1 MVSNTSQSV
10 TIVVLDGRT
19 LNPGDNPWTSLEDLG
34 NLQVFEA
41 TPPDQILSRSAGAE
55 ILVINKIRLTA
66 DLLAQLPKLRFIAVT
81 ATGYD
86 CVDVAAASRQGVLV
100 ANVPVYGTD
109 SVAQH
114 IFALLLHILHRVDL
128 HDQAVHEGQW
138 TERADFSFW
147 LKPLT
152 ELAGKTLGIVGF
164 GRIGRRVG
172 ELGHAF
178 GMRIL
183 AHTRSTTDP
192 PDYQPFAWSEM
203 VPLFE
208 QADVISLNCPLTAD
222 TRGLVNRSLLA
233 HCRESTILLNAARG
247 PLVQEDD
254 LAEALNSG
262 GIRAAGL
269 DVVEHEPI
277 SPNSPLLSAR
287 NCFITPHH
295 AWATR
300 EARRRLMEV
309 TVENVAA
316 FLRGAPQNLVS
327 R

>member
-1 MVSNTSQSV
+1 
-10 TIVVLDGRT
+10 
-19 LNPGDNPWTSLEDLG
+19 
-34 NLQVFEA
+34 
-41 TPPDQILSRSAGAE
+41 
-55 ILVINKIRLTA
+55 
-66 DLLAQLPKLRFIAVT
+66 
-81 ATGYD
+81 
-86 CVDVAAASRQGVLV
+86 
-100 ANVPVYGTD
+100 
-109 SVAQH
+109 
-114 IFALLLHILHRVDL
+114 LLHIVHRVDL

-138 TERADFSFW
+138 SQRSDFSFW

-183 AHTRSTTDP
+183 AHTRHKTNP
-192 PDYQPFAWSEM
+192 PTYQPFAWSDL

-208 QADVISLNCPLTAD
+208 QSDVISLNCPLTPD
-222 TRGLVNRSLLA
+222 TRELVDRSLLA
-233 HCRESTILLNAARG
+233 RCRPSTILLNAARG
-247 PLVQEDD
+247 PLVQEND

-262 GIRAAGL
+262 VISAAGL
-269 DVVEHEPI
+269 DVVEQEPI
-277 SPNSPLLSAR
+277 SPDSPLLSAR

-309 TVENVAA
+309 TVKNVAA
-316 FLRGAPQNLVS
+316 FLRGTPQNLVS

>member
-1 MVSNTSQSV
+1 MS
-10 TIVVLDGRT
+10 
-19 LNPGDNPWTSLEDLG
+19 
-34 NLQVFEA
+34 
-41 TPPDQILSRSAGAE
+41 
-55 ILVINKIRLTA
+55 
-66 DLLAQLPKLRFIAVT
+66 
-81 ATGYD
+81 
-86 CVDVAAASRQGVLV
+86 V

-114 IFALLLHILHRVDL
+114 VFALLLHILHRVDL

-183 AHTRSTTDP
+183 AHSRSTTDP
-192 PDYQPFAWSEM
+192 PDDQPFAWSEM

-233 HCRESTILLNAARG
+233 HCRESMILLNAARG

-262 GIRAAGL
+262 VIRAAGL
-269 DVVEHEPI
+269 DVVEQEPI
-277 SPNSPLLSAR
+277 SPDSPLLSAR

-295 AWATR
+295 AWATL
-300 EARRRLMEV
+300 EAPPLDGRDGEERRSLPSRRPRKPRFGLRLQGI
-309 TVENVAA
+309 T
-316 FLRGAPQNLVS
+316 QK
-327 R
+327 

>member
-1 MVSNTSQSV
+1 MSNANQSV

-19 LNPGDNPWTSLEDLG
+19 LNPGDNPWSDLQDLG
-34 NLQVFEA
+34 NLQIYEA
-41 TPPDQILSRSAGAE
+41 TPPDQVLPRAAGAE

-66 DLLAQLPKLRFIAVT
+66 DLLSQLPQLRFIAVT

-86 CVDVAAASRQGVLV
+86 CVDVAAASRQGILV

-114 IFALLLHILHRVDL
+114 IFALLLHILHRIDL

-138 TERADFSFW
+138 SQRADFSFW

-178 GMRIL
+178 GMGVL
-183 AHTRSTTDP
+183 AHTRRIANP
-192 PDYQPFAWSEM
+192 PDYEPFAWSDL

-208 QADVISLNCPLTAD
+208 QADVISLNCPLTSE

-233 HCRESTILLNAARG
+233 HCQPSTILLNAARG

-254 LAEALNSG
+254 LADALNSG
-262 GIRAAGL
+262 VIHAAGL
-269 DVVEHEPI
+269 DVVGQEPI
-277 SPNSPLLSAR
+277 SPDNRLLSAR

-300 EARRRLMEV
+300 EARQRLMAV
-309 TVENVAA
+309 TVKNVAA
-316 FLRGAPQNLVS
+316 FLRGTPQNLVS
-327 R
+327 G